1 MTLTDIR
8 ELAAEA
14 ATVGQGLGAFNVIHL
29 EHAEMFCTAAS
40 QAESPV
46 VLQISE
52 NAIKYHGALEPILL
66 GCLTVA
72 RASAVPCVV
81 HLDHAE
87 SPELVRRAAE
97 LGVQSV
103 MFDGSKLPDE
113 ENVALT
119 AELTAWCH
127 ARGVSVEA
135 ELGEVGGKNGV
146 HDPSARTDPG
156 DATRFVKETG
166 VDLLAVAVGS
176 SHAMSTRDA
185 VLDCELISRLK
196 SAVPVPLVLH
206 GSSGVS
212 DEGMVAAIHAGMTKI
227 NVSTHVNK
235 VFTGA
240 VRDFLIKNPDTADS
254 RKYFH
259 AARAAVVPEVARLLR
274 LYKALDTSRTG

>member
-1 MTLTDIR
+1 MTVTDIR
-8 ELAAEA
+8 QLATEA
-14 ATVGQGLGAFNVIHL
+14 ASARLGLGAFNVIHL
-29 EHAEMFCTAAS
+29 EHAEWFAAA
-40 QAESPV
+40 AEEARRPV

-52 NAIKYHGALEPILL
+52 NAIRYHGALEPILL
-66 GCLTVA
+66 GCLAVA
-72 RASAVPCVV
+72 RASDAPCVV

-87 SPELVRRAAE
+87 SPELVRRAVE

-103 MFDGSKLPDE
+103 MFDGSKLPDT

-127 ARGVSVEA
+127 ERGASVEA

-146 HDPSARTDPG
+146 HDPSARTDPE
-156 DATRFVKETG
+156 DAARFVADTG

-185 VLDCELISRLK
+185 VLDGDLISRLK
-196 SAVPVPLVLH
+196 LAVPIPLVLH

-212 DEGMVAAIHAGMTKI
+212 DEGMVAAIRAGMTKI
-227 NVSTHVNK
+227 NVSTHINK

-240 VRDFLIKNPDTADS
+240 IRSFLADNPTTADS
-254 RKYFH
+254 RKYLT
-259 AARAAVVPEVARLLR
+259 AARKAVVPEVARLLR
-274 LYKALDTSRTG
+274 LYST